1 MTRFEAWSLHVSTIL
16 VAGTGLVYA
25 WMIWFVRPT
34 DPYAIVNHPFQPQV
48 QHAHILVAPLLVFA
62 AGLVWQRH
70 IWAHWR
76 RGVRRGRRS
85 GLGMMLTLVPM
96 VASGYLL
103 QTAVDDSWRS
113 VWLWIHL
120 VTSGLWILVYLGHQ
134 VPTVRLW
141 MQRRRE
147 AAATSS
153 APRTSDTRSEA
164 AGQRPFRETRERK
177 AWAGGSRAGAGRRGD
192 R

>member
-1 MTRFEAWSLHVSTIL
+1 MTRFEAGLLHVSTIL

-34 DPYAIVNHPFQPQV
+34 DPYAIVNHPLQPQV

-70 IWAHWR
+70 IWDHWS
-76 RGVRRGRRS
+76 RGVRRGRWS
-85 GLGMMLTLVPM
+85 GLGMMLTLVPL

-103 QTAVDDSWRS
+103 QTAVDDAWRN
-113 VWLWIHL
+113 VWLWVHL
-120 VTSGLWILVYLGHQ
+120 VTSGLWIVGYLVHQ

-141 MQRRRE
+141 MQGRRRE
-147 AAATSS
+147 AQDSDMISSMDEAKAA
-153 APRTSDTRSEA
+153 RRS
-164 AGQRPFRETRERK
+164 QRANR
-177 AWAGGSRAGAGRRGD
+177 SRS
-192 R
+192 